1 MSRQRPLQAQKIMHL
16 FKEKK
21 TIFSIRSVNC
31 TCGKNT
37 QEDFNKTGEEF
48 IKTDA
53 KSDKGKITNLDASC
67 WKGEWRENTG
77 LTSSGVQVRS
87 IS

>member
-1 MSRQRPLQAQKIMHL
+1 MTFASAENNALVSRK
-16 FKEKK
+16 KNK
-21 TIFSIRSVNC
+21 TILSIRSVNC
-31 TCGKNT
+31 TRGKNT

-48 IKTDA
+48 IKTEA

-67 WKGEWRENTG
+67 WKGERSENTG
-77 LTSSGVQVRS
+77 FTVSGVQVRS